1 MNNLEKEAVFA
12 VLLTCLLLR
21 LNLYLRLFFELS
33 DDFDTIYIPFFWVLH
48 IYIYIYIC
56 LFMNYIYK
64 EKKTMNRTMFA
75 L

>member
-1 MNNLEKEAVFA
+1 MPYVHNLEKETVFA

-48 IYIYIYIC
+48 IYIYI
-56 LFMNYIYK
+56 
-64 EKKTMNRTMFA
+64 FA
-75 L
+75 YL